1 MPRDAG
7 SANRYVTVVQK
18 LLLLSLLFLPLS
30 TVRADSIELQDGT
43 TIEGKI
49 LSVGPEAVVME
60 VRPSPTIVEEKTF
73 ARTEVARISRTSA
86 DDLAFEM
93 LTQTGLPSTAD
104 SPEVY
109 EAYLESQVRPFM
121 KEFAYSKHMPAVRRL
136 AAQLEA
142 EQARVRGG
150 EVKIDG
156 EWLPAG
162 PGAEADPEVRGRL
175 ELAKMRQTTQP
186 AAALACF
193 EILEKDSRNTSAFPE
208 AIRLARARLAEM
220 QTLVTRMRADTERR
234 ERELSEGLQLASI
247 DRRQVMQQGIDQ
259 ERATLKTRVE
269 AAKNSGGKWR
279 EPLPDLAYLGEMEK
293 TIRNEEDRLGKIDL
307 GPMEAAVAAARTAE
321 QQLNAGDLGGASAS
335 LDEAQKLWSQYAP
348 LASLKESLK
357 KAQDEAARRAKEKEK
372 PSES

>member
-1 MPRDAG
+1 
-7 SANRYVTVVQK
+7 
-18 LLLLSLLFLPLS
+18 
-30 TVRADSIELQDGT
+30 
-43 TIEGKI
+43 
-49 LSVGPEAVVME
+49 
-60 VRPSPTIVEEKTF
+60 
-73 ARTEVARISRTSA
+73 
-86 DDLAFEM
+86 
-93 LTQTGLPSTAD
+93 
-104 SPEVY
+104 
-109 EAYLESQVRPFM
+109 
-121 KEFAYSKHMPAVRRL
+121 
-136 AAQLEA
+136 
-142 EQARVRGG
+142 
-150 EVKIDG
+150 
-156 EWLPAG
+156 
-162 PGAEADPEVRGRL
+162 
-175 ELAKMRQTTQP
+175 
-186 AAALACF
+186 
-193 EILEKDSRNTSAFPE
+193 
-208 AIRLARARLAEM
+208 M